1 MSIFF
6 FFTLYCIAAILFPES
21 YPYYLEMLKSM
32 NLSKYMIMSGKFLIA
47 LPLSFHFL
55 NGIRH
60 LIWDVGYL
68 FTVNDVNRS
77 GYVVMLLAVA
87 LAFHLIF
94 L

>member
-1 MSIFF
+1 M
-6 FFTLYCIAAILFPES
+6 AILLPES
-21 YPYYLEMLKSM
+21 YPYYLGMLEGM
-32 NLSKYMIMSGKFLIA
+32 DQSKYIITSGKFLVA
-47 LPLSFHFL
+47 LPFSFHFL

-68 FTVNDVNRS
+68 LTMKEVDRS
-77 GYVVMLLAVA
+77 GYIVMLLAVA